1 MEYQFQA
8 KGANGEII
16 CGRKEAVSEHDVALW
31 LKELSLA
38 PINIRRRKYAEL
50 KEKLRS
56 TPGDRPFSRIRIRPG
71 ERAQLFRN
79 LAFLCASNISL
90 AASVSILGE
99 QAGNSRMGRI
109 LSEISQKI
117 DSGTSFSQT
126 LRNYPLIFD
135 PLCVAF
141 VRCGEDSG
149 QLTRS
154 LAELASL
161 LEGRERLRKKM
172 ISAMTYP
179 ATVLIIA
186 FAVLVIMAVVVMP
199 QFEKAFS
206 ALDVAMPPVTEFIL
220 GAGKRVSETPILC
233 LAPLILC
240 FIAVIVCRSAAV
252 RSQLDAVILRLPFA
266 GQTLSFAAFSR
277 SFGAIASLLDS
288 GVPLSTALVLA
299 GEVAS
304 NARIRLAFER
314 LNTGALAGIPLNA
327 AMQEC
332 SVFPPSAALMIR
344 VGEETG
350 RTGAMFKALA
360 AHYENELGERIK
372 RLASLL
378 EPILVVFVGA
388 IVALLITALYMPI
401 VSTIE
406 SFI

>member
-1 MEYQFQA
+1 MEYKFQA

-16 CGRKEAVSEHDVALW
+16 CGRKEAPSEHDVALW

-38 PINIRRRKYAEL
+38 PINIRRRQYAEL
-50 KEKLRS
+50 KEKLR
-56 TPGDRPFSRIRIRPG
+56 GAMGAGPFSPVRIRPG
-71 ERAQLFRN
+71 ERVLLFRN
-79 LAFLCASNISL
+79 LAFLCASNIPL

-99 QAGNSRMGRI
+99 QAGNSKMGRI
-109 LSEISQKI
+109 LSDISQKI
-117 DSGTSFSQT
+117 DSGASFSQT
-126 LRNYPLIFD
+126 LRNYPRIFD

-149 QLTRS
+149 QLAGS

-161 LEGRERLRKKM
+161 LEGRERLRKKI

-186 FAVLVIMAVVVMP
+186 FTVLVIMAVVVMP

-220 GAGKRVSETPILC
+220 GAGKRISEAPMLC
-233 LAPLILC
+233 LVPLILC
-240 FIAVIVCRSAAV
+240 FIVFIFCRRATI
-252 RSQLDAVILRLPFA
+252 RSRLDGVLLRLPFA
-266 GQTLSFAAFSR
+266 GPTLSFAALSR

-304 NARIRLAFER
+304 NVRIRQSFER

-327 AMQEC
+327 TMQEC
-332 SVFPPSAALMIR
+332 SIFPPSAVLMIR

-360 AHYENELGERIK
+360 SHYEYELGERVK

-378 EPILVVFVGA
+378 EPLLVVFVGA